1 MVTPRG
7 RPLTAAGVRSVSKPG
22 SYGDGRGGYGLRLVV
37 RKRTNGRVAKY
48 WTQRIVVN
56 GKPTNL
62 GLGVYPLVGLA
73 AARRAAFGNA
83 REFRAGRDPRGG
95 GIPTFEVAV
104 SKVIQLRRAGWKSGG
119 RTEAAWRNTFEAY
132 AKPIASKPVDKITTG
147 DLLAIIGPL
156 WHDKPAVGRALR
168 ERFSVVFRLAVAEGW
183 RSDDPA
189 GPPLLATLPK
199 GGGKKT
205 EHFRAL
211 AADQVGEAI
220 RRVRESNATPTV
232 RLLIE
237 WVALT
242 GVRTVEAR
250 MSRWSEIDMAAAV
263 WSIPGGKTKTGN
275 PLRVALSR
283 PALAVLD
290 QARPY
295 SGLDGLVFPSRTGRP
310 ISHGSPAEVFRKL
323 GIPGTIHGLRSS
335 FRTWAA
341 EAGYPRE
348 VCEAALGHRTGNAIE
363 VAYSRTDYLEQRRQ
377 LMKHWGEYVT
387 G

>member
-1 MVTPRG
+1 MKPRG

-22 SYGDGRGGYGLRLVV
+22 SYGDGRGGLGLRLVV

-56 GKPTNL
+56 GKPTNV

-73 AARRAAFGNA
+73 EARRAALENA

-95 GIPTFEVAV
+95 GIPTFEVAAT
-104 SKVIQLRRAGWKSGG
+104 KVIQLRRAGWKSRG
-119 RTEAAWRNTFEAY
+119 RTEVAWRNTFETY
-132 AKPIASKPVDKITTG
+132 AKSIASKRVDKITTS
-147 DLLAIIGPL
+147 DLLAIVGPL
-156 WHDKPAVGRALR
+156 WYDKPSVGRALR
-168 ERFSVVFRLAVAEGW
+168 ERFSAVFRLAVAEGW

-199 GGGKKT
+199 SGGKKT

-220 RRVRESNATPTV
+220 SRVRESNATPTV

-237 WVALT
+237 LVAFT

-250 MSRWSEIDMAAAV
+250 LSTWPEIDTAAAV
-263 WSIPGGKTKTGN
+263 WSIPADKTKTGD
-275 PLRVALSR
+275 LHRVALSC
-283 PALAVLD
+283 PALTILD
-290 QARPY
+290 QARQH
-295 SGLDGLVFPSRTGRP
+295 SGPDGLVFPSRTGRP
-310 ISHGSPAEVFRKL
+310 ISHGTPAQVFRKL

-348 VCEAALGHRTGNAIE
+348 ICEAALGHRTGNAVE

-377 LMKHWGEYVT
+377 LMKHWGEYLT
-387 G
+387 RS